1 MIKNFLEFENFKVNY
16 NEAWVL
22 GHWIIIKKCKEGWP
36 SGLRRR
42 S

>member
-1 MIKNFLEFENFKVNY
+1 MILLQNILKILYFSAVIFL
-16 NEAWVL
+16 
-22 GHWIIIKKCKEGWP
+22 EGWP